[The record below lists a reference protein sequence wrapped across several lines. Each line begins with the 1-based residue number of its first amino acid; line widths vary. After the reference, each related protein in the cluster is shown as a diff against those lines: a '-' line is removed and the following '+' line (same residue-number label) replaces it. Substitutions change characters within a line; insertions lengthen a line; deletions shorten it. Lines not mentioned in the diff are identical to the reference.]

1 MKKKSVFYC
10 TDCGNELSKWVG
22 QCPMCGAWNT
32 IVEAPE
38 TKLKN
43 VNKLTIKSSS
53 KVELMSEI
61 GEDEEIRF
69 TTGINELDRVLGGGA
84 VRGSIVL
91 LGGAPGVG
99 KSTLLLQ
106 LCGLVSG
113 REKVLYISGEESR
126 SQIKMRAKRIN
137 INYSDVYLYAETDM
151 ASIINAIN
159 DIKPDIIII
168 DSIQTV
174 YDSEISAAAGSIS
187 QVRDCTMNMMR
198 LAKENNFTAFIVGHI
213 NKEGNIAGPKV
224 LEHIVDCVLYFEG
237 EQQLSFRILRAAKNR
252 FGSTNEIG
260 VFEMAE
266 TGLKEIPNP
275 SEVMLS
281 GRPENSS
288 GSCVTCLMEGSRPI
302 LAEIQSLVTK
312 SGFAAGRRT
321 SSGLDYNRAN
331 LLIAVA
337 EKRAGLSLINSDVYM
352 NVVGG
357 IRIMET
363 SADLASLLALI
374 SSYKDIPIPNDLA
387 ALGEVGLSGEI
398 RSVSHLNQRLSEIQR
413 MGFKRCLIPRH
424 IKADL
429 KTHDGLEI
437 IKVKNIREAIIHVF

>member
-10 TDCGNELSKWVG
+10 TDCGNELSKWAG

-32 IVEAPE
+32 VVEAPD
-38 TKLKN
+38 TSLKS
-43 VNKLTIKSSS
+43 VNSLTISSFS
-53 KVELMSEI
+53 KAELMSEI
-61 GEDEEIRF
+61 RENEEIRF

-106 LCGLVSG
+106 LCGYVSG
-113 REKVLYISGEESR
+113 KERVLYISGEESR
-126 SQIKMRAKRIN
+126 SQIKMRAQRIN

-151 ASIINAIN
+151 SSIINTIN

-174 YDSEISAAAGSIS
+174 YSSEITSAAGSIS
-187 QVRDCTMNMMR
+187 QVRDCTMSIMR

-237 EQQLSFRILRAAKNR
+237 EQHLSFRILRAAKNR

-266 TGLKEIPNP
+266 SGLIEIPNP

-281 GRPENSS
+281 GRPDNSS

-302 LAEIQSLVTK
+302 LAEIQSLVAK

-321 SSGLDYNRAN
+321 SNGLDYNRAN

-337 EKRAGLSLINSDVYM
+337 EKRAGLSLINYDIYL

-374 SSYKDIPIPNDLA
+374 SSYKDTPIPNDLV

-413 MGFKRCLIPRH
+413 MGFKKCLIPRH

-429 KTHDGLEI
+429 KVPDGLEV
-437 IKVKNIREAIIHVF
+437 IKVKNIREAVIHVF

>member
-10 TDCGNELSKWVG
+10 TDCGNELSKWAG

-32 IVEAPE
+32 VVEAPD
-38 TKLKN
+38 TSLKSIN
-43 VNKLTIKSSS
+43 SLTISSFS
-53 KVELMSEI
+53 KAELMSEI
-61 GEDEEIRF
+61 RENEEIRF

-106 LCGLVSG
+106 LCGYVSG
-113 REKVLYISGEESR
+113 KERVLYISGEESR
-126 SQIKMRAKRIN
+126 SQIKMRAQRIN

-151 ASIINAIN
+151 SSIINTIN

-174 YDSEISAAAGSIS
+174 YSSEITSAAGSVS
-187 QVRDCTMNMMR
+187 QVRDCTMSIMR

-237 EQQLSFRILRAAKNR
+237 EQHLSFRILRAAKNR

-266 TGLKEIPNP
+266 SGLIEIPNP

-281 GRPENSS
+281 GRPDNSS

-302 LAEIQSLVTK
+302 LAEIQSLVAK

-321 SSGLDYNRAN
+321 SNGLDYNRAN

-337 EKRAGLSLINSDVYM
+337 EKRAGLSLINYDVYL

-374 SSYKDIPIPNDLA
+374 SSYKDTPIPNDLV

-413 MGFKRCLIPRH
+413 MGFKKCLIPRH

-429 KTHDGLEI
+429 KVPDGLEV
-437 IKVKNIREAIIHVF
+437 IKVKNIREAVIHVF

>member
-10 TDCGNELSKWVG
+10 TDCGNELSKWAG

-32 IVEAPE
+32 VVEAPD
-38 TKLKN
+38 TSLKS
-43 VNKLTIKSSS
+43 VNSLTISSFS
-53 KVELMSEI
+53 KAELMSEI
-61 GEDEEIRF
+61 RENEEIRF

-106 LCGLVSG
+106 LCGYVSG
-113 REKVLYISGEESR
+113 KEKVLYISGEESR
-126 SQIKMRAKRIN
+126 SQIKMRAQRIN

-151 ASIINAIN
+151 SSIINTIN

-174 YDSEISAAAGSIS
+174 YSSEITSAAGSIS
-187 QVRDCTMNMMR
+187 QVRDCTMSIMR

-237 EQQLSFRILRAAKNR
+237 EQHLSFRILRAAKNR

-266 TGLKEIPNP
+266 SGLIEIPNP

-281 GRPENSS
+281 GRPDNSS

-302 LAEIQSLVTK
+302 LAEIQSLVAK

-321 SSGLDYNRAN
+321 SNGLDYNRAN

-337 EKRAGLSLINSDVYM
+337 EKRAGLSLINYDVYL

-374 SSYKDIPIPNDLA
+374 SSYKDTPIPNDLV

-413 MGFKRCLIPRH
+413 MGFKKCLIPRH

-429 KTHDGLEI
+429 KIPDGLEV
-437 IKVKNIREAIIHVF
+437 IKVKNIREAVIHVF

>member
-32 IVEAPE
+32 VVEAPDINP
-38 TKLKN
+38 KS
-43 VNKLTIKSSS
+43 VNKLTINSSS
-53 KVELMSEI
+53 KAELMSEI
-61 GEDEEIRF
+61 GENEEIRF
-69 TTGINELDRVLGGGA
+69 KTGINELDRVLGGGA

-106 LCGLVSG
+106 LCGYVSG
-113 REKVLYISGEESR
+113 KEKILYISGEESR

-137 INYSDVYLYAETDM
+137 INYSNVYLYAETDM
-151 ASIINAIN
+151 TSIVNTIN

-168 DSIQTV
+168 DSIQTI
-174 YDSEISAAAGSIS
+174 YNSEIAVAAGSIS
-187 QVRDCTMNMMR
+187 QVRDCTMSIMR

-237 EQQLSFRILRAAKNR
+237 EQHLSFRILRAAKNR

-266 TGLKEIPNP
+266 SGLIEIPNP

-281 GRPENSS
+281 GRPDNSS

-321 SSGLDYNRAN
+321 SNGLDYNRAN

-337 EKRAGLSLINSDVYM
+337 EKRAGLSLINYDVYL

-374 SSYKDIPIPNDLA
+374 SSYKDTPIPNDLV

-413 MGFKRCLIPRH
+413 MGFKKCLIPRH

-429 KTHDGLEI
+429 KVPDGLEV
-437 IKVKNIREAIIHVF
+437 IKVKNIREAVIHVF

>member
-10 TDCGNELSKWVG
+10 TNCGNELSKWVG

-32 IVEAPE
+32 VVEAPDINP
-38 TKLKN
+38 KS
-43 VNKLTIKSSS
+43 VNKLTINSSS
-53 KVELMSEI
+53 KAELMSEI
-61 GEDEEIRF
+61 GENEEIRF
-69 TTGINELDRVLGGGA
+69 KTGINELDRVLGGGA

-106 LCGLVSG
+106 LCGYVSG
-113 REKVLYISGEESR
+113 KEKILYISGEESR

-137 INYSDVYLYAETDM
+137 INYSNVYLYAETDM
-151 ASIINAIN
+151 TSIVNTIN

-168 DSIQTV
+168 DSIQTI
-174 YDSEISAAAGSIS
+174 YNSEIAVAAGSIS
-187 QVRDCTMNMMR
+187 QVRDCTMSIMR

-237 EQQLSFRILRAAKNR
+237 EQHLSFRILRAAKNR

-266 TGLKEIPNP
+266 SGLIEILNP

-281 GRPENSS
+281 GRPDNSS

-321 SSGLDYNRAN
+321 SNGLDYNRAN

-337 EKRAGLSLINSDVYM
+337 EKRAGLSLINYDVYL

-374 SSYKDIPIPNDLA
+374 SSYKDTPIPNDLV

-398 RSVSHLNQRLSEIQR
+398 RSVYHLNQRLSEIQR
-413 MGFKRCLIPRH
+413 MGFKKCLIPRH

-429 KTHDGLEI
+429 KVPDGLEV
-437 IKVKNIREAIIHVF
+437 IKVKNIREAVIHIF

>member
-1 MKKKSVFYC
+1 MKKKSSFYC
-10 TDCGNELSKWVG
+10 ADCGNEFSKWVG
-22 QCPMCGAWNT
+22 QCPACGAWNT
-32 IVEAPE
+32 IVEIPE
-38 TKLKN
+38 MKASYG
-43 VNKLTIKSSS
+43 NKLTMLDGA
-53 KVELMSEI
+53 ELMSEI
-61 GEDEEIRF
+61 NEDEELRF

-106 LCGLVSG
+106 LCGFVAG

-126 SQIKMRAKRIN
+126 SQIKMRAKRMN
-137 INYSDVYLYAETDM
+137 INYSDLYLFAETDM
-151 ASIINAIN
+151 ASITNAVN

-168 DSIQTV
+168 DSIQTI
-174 YDSEISAAAGSIS
+174 YNSEIAAVPGSVS
-187 QVRDCTMNMMR
+187 QVRDCTMNIMR

-237 EQQLSFRILRAAKNR
+237 EQHLSFRVLRAAKNR

-266 TGLKEIPNP
+266 SGLIEVKNP
-275 SEVMLS
+275 SEMMLS
-281 GRPENSS
+281 GRPESS
-288 GSCVTCLMEGSRPI
+288 PGSCVTCLMEGSRPL
-302 LAEIQSLVTK
+302 LAEIQSLVAK
-312 SGFAAGRRT
+312 SGLAAGRRT
-321 SSGLDYNRAN
+321 SNGLDYNRAN

-337 EKRAGLSLINSDVYM
+337 EKRAGLNLLSSDIYM

-357 IRIMET
+357 IKIMET
-363 SADLASLLALI
+363 AADLASLLALI
-374 SSYKDIPIPNDLA
+374 SSYKDISIPDDLVV
-387 ALGEVGLSGEI
+387 LGEVGLSGEI

-413 MGFKRCLIPRH
+413 IGFKRCLIPRH
-424 IKADL
+424 IKGDL
-429 KTHDGLEI
+429 KVPDGLEI
-437 IKVKNIREAIIHVF
+437 IKVKNIREAVVHVF

>member
-10 TDCGNELSKWVG
+10 TDCGNELSKWAG

-32 IVEAPE
+32 VVEAPD
-38 TKLKN
+38 TSLKS
-43 VNKLTIKSSS
+43 VNSLTISSFS
-53 KVELMSEI
+53 KAELMSEI
-61 GEDEEIRF
+61 RENEEIRF

-106 LCGLVSG
+106 LCGYVSG
-113 REKVLYISGEESR
+113 KEKVLYISGEESR
-126 SQIKMRAKRIN
+126 SQIKMRAQRIN

-151 ASIINAIN
+151 SSIINTIN

-174 YDSEISAAAGSIS
+174 YSSEITSAAGSIS
-187 QVRDCTMNMMR
+187 QVRDCTMSIMR

-237 EQQLSFRILRAAKNR
+237 EQHLSFRILRAAKNR

-266 TGLKEIPNP
+266 SGLIEIPNP

-281 GRPENSS
+281 GRPDNSS

-302 LAEIQSLVTK
+302 LAEIQSLVAK

-321 SSGLDYNRAN
+321 SNGLDYNRAN

-337 EKRAGLSLINSDVYM
+337 EKRAGLSLINYDVYL

-374 SSYKDIPIPNDLA
+374 SSYKDTPIPNDLV

-413 MGFKRCLIPRH
+413 MGFKKCLIPRH

-429 KTHDGLEI
+429 KVPDGLEV
-437 IKVKNIREAIIHVF
+437 IKVKNIREAVIHVF